1 VTMTGTKKEEEQTL
15 RERAQRYIH
24 KGELAKAL
32 VEFKR
37 LAEINP
43 EDLEVQVHIGD
54 LLRKVGRET
63 ESLIR
68 YKYVLAEYIKEG
80 LFLQAIALGKLVLK
94 IDPED
99 EETLQLLKD
108 LSSRKEDVLSQAA
121 AKDTSAPL
129 LFADLSEEEFQQVL
143 ERIKSYQVDKE
154 GLICKEG
161 EKGDSIYVISH
172 GKVGIYKY
180 NIKEKKEVLLNVLEA
195 GDFFGE
201 FSFFSH
207 QRRSASVRALTE
219 VSLLEI
225 TQEDFDEI
233 QKAYPTI
240 ADVLLTLYK
249 KRVVD
254 TILALSPPFN
264 AMSPHDRTRL
274 VERFSHQVV
283 EPDVMV
289 IQEGTLPTFLYL
301 IKSGRAE
308 VFIEEG
314 GKEVVVGHLAA
325 GDIFGEISL
334 LLGRNHTAS
343 VKTATRAELLMASK
357 KDVEEI
363 LGAYPQIRE
372 TLKQYSRE
380 RLEEAR
386 DKVIISHDKGK
397 KWV

>member
-1 VTMTGTKKEEEQTL
+1 MTMTENKDAEQAL
-15 RERAQRYIH
+15 RERAQRYVH
-24 KGELAKAL
+24 EGELAKAL
-32 VEFKR
+32 VEFKQ

-43 EDLEVQVHIGD
+43 DDLEVQVHIGD
-54 LLRKVGRET
+54 LLRKVGREA

-68 YKYVLAEYIKEG
+68 YKYVLSEYIKQG
-80 LFLQAIALGKLVLK
+80 LFLKAIALGKLVLT
-94 IDPED
+94 IEPDD
-99 EETLQLLKD
+99 EETLQCLRD
-108 LSSRKEDVLSQAA
+108 LSSRKGDVLAQ
-121 AKDTSAPL
+121 KEVQDTSIPL

-143 ERIKSYQVDKE
+143 ARIKSHHVDKG

-161 EKGDSIYVISH
+161 AKGDSLYFITQ

-180 NIKEKKEVLLNVLEA
+180 NIKEKKEVPLNVLEA

-207 QRRSASVRALTE
+207 QRRSASARALIDVT
-219 VSLLEI
+219 LLEI

-254 TILALSPPFN
+254 TILALAPPFN
-264 AMSPHDRTRL
+264 ALSPHDRKRL

-343 VKTATRAELLMASK
+343 VKTVTRAELLRASK

-363 LGAYPQIRE
+363 LGTYPQIRE

-380 RLEEAR
+380 RLEEVR
-386 DKVIISHDKGK
+386 DKVLSSQDEGK

>member
-1 VTMTGTKKEEEQTL
+1 MTMTVNKDEEKAL
-15 RERAQRYIH
+15 REKAQRYAH
-24 KGELAKAL
+24 EGELAKAL

-54 LLRKVGRET
+54 LLRKMGRET

-80 LFLQAIALGKLVLK
+80 LFLQAIALGKLVLT
-94 IDPED
+94 IDPDD

-108 LSSRKEDVLSQAA
+108 LSSRKEDVLSQEK
-121 AKDTSAPL
+121 AKETSAPL
-129 LFADLSEEEFQQVL
+129 LFADLSEEEFHQVL
-143 ERIKSYQVDKE
+143 ARIKSYQIDKD

-240 ADVLLTLYK
+240 SDVLLTLYK

-264 AMSPHDRTRL
+264 ALSPHDRKRL
-274 VERFSHQVV
+274 VERFSQQVV
-283 EPDVMV
+283 EPDEMV
-289 IQEGTLPTFLYL
+289 IQEGTLPAFLYL

-308 VFIEEG
+308 VFIAEG

-334 LLGRNHTAS
+334 LLDRNHTAS
-343 VKTATRAELLMASK
+343 VKTATRTELLMASK
-357 KDVEEI
+357 KDVKEI

-380 RLEEAR
+380 RLEEVR
-386 DKVIISHDKGK
+386 DKVVISHDDTGK

>member
-1 VTMTGTKKEEEQTL
+1 MMTENKDQEKAL
-15 RERAQRYIH
+15 REKGQQYIN

-37 LAEINP
+37 LAEVNP
-43 EDLEVQVHIGD
+43 EDLQVQVQIGD
-54 LLRKVGRET
+54 LLRKVGREA

-68 YKYVLAEYIKEG
+68 YKYVLSEYVKKG
-80 LFLQAIALGKLVLK
+80 FFLQAIALGKLILK
-94 IDPED
+94 IEPED
-99 EETLQLLKD
+99 EETLQVLKD
-108 LSSRKEDVLSQAA
+108 LSSRKADLLSQ
-121 AKDTSAPL
+121 KGVQETSVPL

-143 ERIKSYQVDKE
+143 ARIKSYQVDKE
-154 GLICKEG
+154 SLICKEG
-161 EKGDSIYVISH
+161 EQGDSIYVISQ

-180 NIKEKKEVLLNVLEA
+180 TIKEKKEVLLNILEA

-207 QRRSASVRALTE
+207 QRRSASARALTD
-219 VSLLEI
+219 VSLLEM

-233 QKAYPTI
+233 KRVYPNI
-240 ADVLLTLYK
+240 SEVLLTLYK

-264 AMSPHDRTRL
+264 ALSPQDRKRL

-283 EPDVMV
+283 DANMTV
-289 IQEGTLPTFLYL
+289 IQEGTLPKFLYL

-308 VFIEEG
+308 VFLEKG
-314 GKEVVVGHLAA
+314 GKEVIVGHLAA

-343 VKTATRAELLMASK
+343 VRTVTRTELLMASK
-357 KDVEEI
+357 NDVEEI
-363 LGAYPQIRE
+363 LGVYPQIGE
-372 TLKQYSRE
+372 TLKKYGRE
-380 RLEEAR
+380 RLEEVR
-386 DKVIISHDKGK
+386 DKTLISRDAGK

>member
-1 VTMTGTKKEEEQTL
+1 MTMTVNKDEEKVL
-15 RERAQRYIH
+15 RERGERYIQ

-37 LAEINP
+37 LAEVSP
-43 EDLEVQVHIGD
+43 EDLPVQVQIGD

-68 YKYVLAEYIKEG
+68 YKYVLSEYIKQG
-80 LFLQAIALGKLVLK
+80 NLLQAIALGKLILK
-94 IDPED
+94 LDPAD
-99 EETLQLLKD
+99 EETLQVLKD
-108 LSSRKEDVLSQAA
+108 LSSRKEAVLSQEEM
-121 AKDTSAPL
+121 KETNVPL
-129 LFADLSEEEFQQVL
+129 LFADLSEEEFDQVL
-143 ERIKSYQVDKE
+143 ARIKSVQVAKE
-154 GLICKEG
+154 ALICKEG

-180 NIKEKKEVLLNVLEA
+180 TIKEKKEVRLNVLEA

-207 QRRSASVRALTE
+207 QRRSASARALTD
-219 VSLLEI
+219 VTLLEI

-233 QKAYPTI
+233 QKVYPNI

-264 AMSPHDRTRL
+264 ALSPDDRKRL
-274 VERFSHQVV
+274 VEQFSHQVV
-283 EPDVMV
+283 DADEVV
-289 IQEGTLPTFLYL
+289 IREGALPSFLYL

-314 GKEVVVGHLAA
+314 GKEVIVGHLAA

-343 VKTATRAELLMASK
+343 VRTVTRTELLMASK
-357 KDVEEI
+357 EDVEQI
-363 LGAYPQIRE
+363 LGSYAQIRK
-372 TLKQYSRE
+372 TLKQYGRE

-386 DKVIISHDKGK
+386 DKVLISRDVGK

>member
-1 VTMTGTKKEEEQTL
+1 MTMTGHKDAEQAL
-15 RERAQRYIH
+15 RERAQRYVH
-24 KGELAKAL
+24 EGELAKAL
-32 VEFKR
+32 VEFKQ

-43 EDLEVQVHIGD
+43 DDLEVQVHIGD

-68 YKYVLAEYIKEG
+68 YKYVLAEYIKQG
-80 LFLQAIALGKLVLK
+80 LLLQAIALGKLILE

-99 EETLQLLKD
+99 GETKQILKD
-108 LSSRKEDVLSQAA
+108 LSTQKNAILSRRGDEE
-121 AKDTSAPL
+121 TNAPSF
-129 LFADLSEEEFQQVL
+129 FADLSEEGFRQVL
-143 ERIKSYQVDKE
+143 ARIKSHHIDKG

-161 EKGDSIYVISH
+161 AKGDSLYFITQ

-180 NIKEKKEVLLNVLEA
+180 NIKEKKEVPLNVLEA

-207 QRRSASVRALTE
+207 QRRSASARALINVT
-219 VSLLEI
+219 LLEI
-225 TQEDFDEI
+225 TREDFDEI
-233 QKAYPTI
+233 QKAYSTI

-254 TILALSPPFN
+254 TILALAPPFN
-264 AMSPHDRTRL
+264 ALSPHDRKCL

-283 EPDVMV
+283 EPDVVV

-343 VKTATRAELLMASK
+343 VKTVTRAELLRASK

-380 RLEEAR
+380 RLEEVR
-386 DKVIISHDKGK
+386 DKVLRSQDEEK

>member
-1 VTMTGTKKEEEQTL
+1 MTANKDEEQTL
-15 RERAQRYIH
+15 RERAQRYVQE
-24 KGELAKAL
+24 GELAKAL

-43 EDLEVQVHIGD
+43 EDLEIQVHIGD
-54 LLRKVGRET
+54 VLRKVGREA

-68 YKYVLAEYIKEG
+68 YKYVLAEYIKQG
-80 LFLQAIALGKLVLK
+80 LFLQAISLGKLVLT
-94 IDPED
+94 IEPDD

-108 LSSRKEDVLSQAA
+108 LSSRKEDVLSQKK
-121 AKDTSAPL
+121 AKETSAPL

-143 ERIKSYQVDKE
+143 ARIKSYQIDKE

-161 EKGDSIYVISH
+161 EKGDSLYVISQ

-207 QRRSASVRALTE
+207 QRRSASVRALTD

-225 TQEDFDEI
+225 TREDFDEI
-233 QKAYPTI
+233 QKAYPAI
-240 ADVLLTLYK
+240 ADILLTFYK

-264 AMSPHDRTRL
+264 ALSPGDRKRL
-274 VERFSHQVV
+274 VERFSHHVV
-283 EPDVMV
+283 EPDVTV

-314 GKEVVVGHLAA
+314 GKAVVVGHLAA

-334 LLGRNHTAS
+334 LLDRNHTAS
-343 VKTATRAELLMASK
+343 VKTATRTELLTASK
-357 KDVEEI
+357 KDVKEI

-380 RLEEAR
+380 RLEEVR
-386 DKVIISHDKGK
+386 DKVVISHDDKGK

>member
-1 VTMTGTKKEEEQTL
+1 MMTENKDQEKAL
-15 RERAQRYIH
+15 REKGQQYIN

-37 LAEINP
+37 LAEVNP
-43 EDLEVQVHIGD
+43 EDLQVQVQIGD
-54 LLRKVGRET
+54 LLRKVGREA

-68 YKYVLAEYIKEG
+68 YKYVLSEYVKKG
-80 LFLQAIALGKLVLK
+80 FFLQAIALGKLILK
-94 IDPED
+94 IEPED
-99 EETLQLLKD
+99 EETLQVLKD
-108 LSSRKEDVLSQAA
+108 LSSRKADLLSQ
-121 AKDTSAPL
+121 KGVQETSVPL

-143 ERIKSYQVDKE
+143 ARIKSYQVDKE
-154 GLICKEG
+154 SLICKEG
-161 EKGDSIYVISH
+161 EQGDSMYVISQ

-180 NIKEKKEVLLNVLEA
+180 TIKEKKEVLLNILEA

-207 QRRSASVRALTE
+207 QRRSASVRALTD
-219 VSLLEI
+219 VILLEM

-233 QKAYPTI
+233 KRVYPNI
-240 ADVLLTLYK
+240 SEVLLTLYK
-249 KRVVD
+249 GRVVD

-264 AMSPHDRTRL
+264 ALSPHDRKRL

-283 EPDVMV
+283 DPHVTV
-289 IQEGTLPTFLYL
+289 IQEGTLPAFLYL

-308 VFIEEG
+308 VIIDKG
-314 GKEVVVGHLAA
+314 GKEVIVGHLAA

-343 VKTATRAELLMASK
+343 VRTVTRTELLMASK
-357 KDVEEI
+357 NDVEEI
-363 LGAYPQIRE
+363 LGVYPQIGE
-372 TLKQYSRE
+372 TLKKYGRE
-380 RLEEAR
+380 RLEEVR
-386 DKVIISHDKGK
+386 DKTLISRDAGK